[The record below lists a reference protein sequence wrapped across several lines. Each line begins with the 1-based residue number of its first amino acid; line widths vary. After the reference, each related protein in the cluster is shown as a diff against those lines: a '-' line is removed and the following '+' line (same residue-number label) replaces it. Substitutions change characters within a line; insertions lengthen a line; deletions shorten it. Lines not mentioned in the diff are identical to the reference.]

1 MKRIILALFAVI
13 TLVAVSNAQT
23 VTFAW
28 DAHEQAAELTGFK
41 LYQAKSA
48 GGPYTNV
55 GTFTPG
61 ALMTGTITRPGL
73 GRYYYVLTAFTPEVE
88 SDNSNE
94 VTLVVKPK
102 APRLI
107 NAIQTALTAPVK
119 AAKAFLAL
127 FSNKT
132 LKIKKG

>member
-1 MKRIILALFAVI
+1 MKKFLTIGLLLFLTPTVM
-13 TLVAVSNAQT
+13 AQT

-102 APRLI
+102 PPRLVS
-107 NAIQTALTAPVK
+107 AIQTALLSPVK
-119 AAKAFLAL
+119 GAQWLLAKITGKDK
-127 FSNKT
+127 N
-132 LKIKKG
+132 LKIKG